1 MPAASA
7 DLKVLVPPMP
17 AVYGI
22 LPVDEGRDR
31 DDGDQHDSVTC
42 QKISEGEAEES
53 VRVELVGVKRKDD
66 YDQQE
71 RQQAC
76 QHLPLRV
83 APVGLS
89 FLALHHCSCPPNRL
103 RVPLE
108 IRP

>member
-1 MPAASA
+1 
-7 DLKVLVPPMP
+7 MP
-17 AVYGI
+17 AVDGI

-42 QKISEGEAEES
+42 QKIAQGEAEEF

-89 FLALHHCSCPPNRL
+89 FLALHHYSSPPTDYAFRL
-103 RVPLE
+103 KFGPEALPR
-108 IRP
+108 